1 MRTHLV
7 VILLVVA
14 AACGDS
20 KDERSAKQPDTLV
33 TEFDQVAMDKAIAEA
48 RATID
53 EFKTHLAT
61 PEQGDHDFY
70 LKVKIEDG
78 DRTEHFWLSG
88 IAIEGDNYA
97 GRIDNQSGDVK
108 SVKLGQ
114 RYEFGFADVSDWM
127 YRNEVGV
134 MQGCRTLRVL
144 LADMPPDE
152 AAQISASMG
161 W

>member
-1 MRTHLV
+1 MRPSRPPRRFHASESDRWNVYASEALPDN
-7 VILLVVA
+7 
-14 AACGDS
+14 GPR
-20 KDERSAKQPDTLV
+20 KDY
-33 TEFDQVAMDKAIAEA
+33 M
-48 RATID
+48 
-53 EFKTHLAT
+53 
-61 PEQGDHDFY
+61 
-70 LKVKIEDG
+70 
-78 DRTEHFWLSG
+78 
-88 IAIEGDNYA
+88 
-97 GRIDNQSGDVK
+97 NQSGDVK
-108 SVKLGQ
+108 RVKLGQ